1 MSGGP
6 LLLDAVGLGDV
17 EQALANHRDDQV
29 LRSEDAK
36 GCVGTASMC
45 GGKAVVYGEDVA
57 AVDGEGDGGAFAGAK
72 APGGEHGSEEPNL
85 LWRGDAGF
93 RDGASSK
100 SGGEALLLIGI
111 AVGDFRG
118 DMVGGKESV
127 GVAGEQS
134 VRSMRRKLIRT
145 DASVTMI
152 AGLVFSHDLCH
163 SPRAASARVEQG
175 VASDP
180 EGLAQLQHPATRN
193 FLAR

>member
-29 LRSEDAK
+29 LCREDAK

-72 APGGEHGSEEPNL
+72 APGGEHGSEQPNL

-127 GVAGEQS
+127 GVAGEQ
-134 VRSMRRKLIRT
+134 VGPVDAQKIDENGRIGDDDRR
-145 DASVTMI
+145 
-152 AGLVFSHDLCH
+152 LVFSHDLCH
-163 SPRAASARVEQG
+163 SPRAASARLSKV
-175 VASDP
+175 S
-180 EGLAQLQHPATRN
+180 PAIRRVLLSSSTRP
-193 FLAR
+193 REISSRR